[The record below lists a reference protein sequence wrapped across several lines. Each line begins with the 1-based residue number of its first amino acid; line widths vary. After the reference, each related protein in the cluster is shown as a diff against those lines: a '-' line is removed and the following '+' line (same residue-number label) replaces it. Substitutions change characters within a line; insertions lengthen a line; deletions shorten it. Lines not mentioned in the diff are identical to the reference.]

1 MARIYHLFSRDWCS
15 SYWTPYLYH
24 VYQKKA
30 FWISVALRT
39 VRLSAVSVNGH
50 FSVSSN
56 QDTSLLY
63 TILLLFLHYQVC
75 GQQRANCCIRKDLQ
89 NIYRKVIR
97 STRINLK
104 YQNCQM

>member
-89 NIYRKVIR
+89 NI
-97 STRINLK
+97 
-104 YQNCQM
+104 